1 MPHLFEETGLSV
13 SVAGDT
19 GLRESEFGC
28 RRRADQTRAIRLPHS
43 MPASRAGA
51 CGSSR
56 TDGKRVASERGNG
69 NGNGNDTTRHDT
81 TRQRSR
87 SHESKR
93 PAVAVIRCGPVSPEP
108 NAGPVPPRW
117 ASVRDGACMDAM
129 EYLFA
134 ALARRDSARR
144 RHDCGSRSA
153 STAGCRCRT
162 RRRDQLRIAMSLPTK
177 FAGSVAQF
185 VDISATLT
193 LGAGRGIAAPAFLA
207 RHAIP
212 RSRPRPTSIAA
223 KRQRRQRRQR
233 SGGRRFTVD
242 AARAAARSRAA
253 GRSTDVG

>member
-1 MPHLFEETGLSV
+1 M
-13 SVAGDT
+13 
-19 GLRESEFGC
+19 
-28 RRRADQTRAIRLPHS
+28 
-43 MPASRAGA
+43 
-51 CGSSR
+51 
-56 TDGKRVASERGNG
+56 
-69 NGNGNDTTRHDT
+69 
-81 TRQRSR
+81 
-87 SHESKR
+87 
-93 PAVAVIRCGPVSPEP
+93 
-108 NAGPVPPRW
+108 
-117 ASVRDGACMDAM
+117 RDGACMDAM

-153 STAGCRCRT
+153 STAGRRCHT
-162 RRRDQLRIAMSLPTK
+162 RRRDKLRIAMSLPTK

-212 RSRPRPTSIAA
+212 RSRPRPASIAA
-223 KRQRRQRRQR
+223 KRQRRQR

>member
-1 MPHLFEETGLSV
+1 MENGW
-13 SVAGDT
+13 
-19 GLRESEFGC
+19 
-28 RRRADQTRAIRLPHS
+28 RASAATAT
-43 MPASRAGA
+43 A
-51 CGSSR
+51 
-56 TDGKRVASERGNG
+56 
-69 NGNGNDTTRHDT
+69 TTRHDT
-81 TRQRSR
+81 TAITISR
-87 SHESKR
+87 IETAGS
-93 PAVAVIRCGPVSPEP
+93 RCGPVSPEP

-162 RRRDQLRIAMSLPTK
+162 RRRDKLRIAMSLPTK

-212 RSRPRPTSIAA
+212 RSRPRPASIAA
-223 KRQRRQRRQR
+223 RRQRRQR
-233 SGGRRFTVD
+233 HASAAAGDGSRSMPHGPPQDRPPP
-242 AARAAARSRAA
+242 AARRTSA
-253 GRSTDVG
+253 

>member
-28 RRRADQTRAIRLPHS
+28 RRRADQTPAIRLPHS

-69 NGNGNDTTRHDT
+69 NGNDT

-108 NAGPVPPRW
+108 NPGPVPPRW
-117 ASVRDGACMDAM
+117 APVRDGACMDAM

-153 STAGCRCRT
+153 STAGCRCHT
-162 RRRDQLRIAMSLPTK
+162 RHRDKLRIAMSLPTK

-212 RSRPRPTSIAA
+212 RSRPRPASIAA
-223 KRQRRQRRQR
+223 RRQRRQR
-233 SGGRRFTVD
+233 HASAAAGDGSRSMPHGPPQDRPPP
-242 AARAAARSRAA
+242 AARRTSA
-253 GRSTDVG
+253 

>member
-1 MPHLFEETGLSV
+1 MENGW
-13 SVAGDT
+13 
-19 GLRESEFGC
+19 
-28 RRRADQTRAIRLPHS
+28 RASAATATATATIRH
-43 MPASRAGA
+43 
-51 CGSSR
+51 
-56 TDGKRVASERGNG
+56 
-69 NGNGNDTTRHDT
+69 DTTRHDT

-162 RRRDQLRIAMSLPTK
+162 RHRDKLRIAMSLPTK

-212 RSRPRPTSIAA
+212 RSRPRPASIAA
-223 KRQRRQRRQR
+223 RRQRRQR
-233 SGGRRFTVD
+233 HASAAAGDGSRSMPHGPPQDRPPP
-242 AARAAARSRAA
+242 AARRTSA
-253 GRSTDVG
+253 

>member
-1 MPHLFEETGLSV
+1 MENGW
-13 SVAGDT
+13 
-19 GLRESEFGC
+19 
-28 RRRADQTRAIRLPHS
+28 RASAATATATATI
-43 MPASRAGA
+43 
-51 CGSSR
+51 
-56 TDGKRVASERGNG
+56 
-69 NGNGNDTTRHDT
+69 RHDT

-162 RRRDQLRIAMSLPTK
+162 RRRDKLRIAMSLPTK

-212 RSRPRPTSIAA
+212 RSRPHPASIAA
-223 KRQRRQRRQR
+223 RRQRRQR
-233 SGGRRFTVD
+233 HASAAAGDGSRSMPHGPPQDRAPP
-242 AARAAARSRAA
+242 AARRTSGDSGARTSGKAKHFRHPSTPTQRARSCKCGSDAV
-253 GRSTDVG
+253 D

>member
-28 RRRADQTRAIRLPHS
+28 RRRADQTPAIRLPHS

-69 NGNGNDTTRHDT
+69 NDTTRHDT

-87 SHESKR
+87 SHKSKR

-108 NAGPVPPRW
+108 NPGPVPPRW
-117 ASVRDGACMDAM
+117 APVRDGACMDAM

-162 RRRDQLRIAMSLPTK
+162 RRRDKLRIAMSLPTK

-212 RSRPRPTSIAA
+212 RSRPRPASITA
-223 KRQRRQRRQR
+223 KRQRRQRHASAAAGDGSR
-233 SGGRRFTVD
+233 SMPHGPPQDRPPP
-242 AARAAARSRAA
+242 AARRTSA
-253 GRSTDVG
+253 

>member
-1 MPHLFEETGLSV
+1 MPHLFEEAGLSV

-28 RRRADQTRAIRLPHS
+28 RRRADQTPAIRLPHS

-69 NGNGNDTTRHDT
+69 NGNDTTRHDT
-81 TRQRSR
+81 AAITISR
-87 SHESKR
+87 IETAGS
-93 PAVAVIRCGPVSPEP
+93 RCGPVSPEP

-153 STAGCRCRT
+153 STAGRRCHT
-162 RRRDQLRIAMSLPTK
+162 RRRDKLRIAMSLPTK

-212 RSRPRPTSIAA
+212 RSRPHPASIAA
-223 KRQRRQRRQR
+223 RRQRRQR

>member
-1 MPHLFEETGLSV
+1 MPHLFEEAGLPV

-69 NGNGNDTTRHDT
+69 NDTTRHDT
-81 TRQRSR
+81 AAITISRIETAGSRRHSMRTGQPRAERRS
-87 SHESKR
+87 
-93 PAVAVIRCGPVSPEP
+93 
-108 NAGPVPPRW
+108 
-117 ASVRDGACMDAM
+117 GAAPMG
-129 EYLFA
+129 F
-134 ALARRDSARR
+134 RARR
-144 RHDCGSRSA
+144 RMHGCDGIFVRGARSPRFGAPPARLRLAIGFDGRMSMSHPPPRQA
-153 STAGCRCRT
+153 SDRDEPADEVRRLGRAIRRYIGDVDARRWARHRRT
-162 RRRDQLRIAMSLPTK
+162 RISRAPRDPA
-177 FAGSVAQF
+177 
-185 VDISATLT
+185 
-193 LGAGRGIAAPAFLA
+193 IAAAPGVHRGEAAAPPA
-207 RHAIP
+207 P
-212 RSRPRPTSIAA
+212 
-223 KRQRRQRRQR
+223 RQR

>member
-28 RRRADQTRAIRLPHS
+28 RRRADQTPAIRLPHS

-69 NGNGNDTTRHDT
+69 NGNDT

-87 SHESKR
+87 SHKSKR

-108 NAGPVPPRW
+108 NPGPVPPRW
-117 ASVRDGACMDAM
+117 APVRDGACMDAM

-134 ALARRDSARR
+134 ALARRDSACR

-153 STAGCRCRT
+153 STAGRRCHT
-162 RRRDQLRIAMSLPTK
+162 RRRDKLRIAMSLPTK

-212 RSRPRPTSIAA
+212 RSRPHPASIAA
-223 KRQRRQRRQR
+223 RRQRRQR

>member
-1 MPHLFEETGLSV
+1 MQHAAPVRRNGPLSQC
-13 SVAGDT
+13 SGRYGIARIG
-19 GLRESEFGC
+19 
-28 RRRADQTRAIRLPHS
+28 IRLPTS
-43 MPASRAGA
+43 GGSNAGDSPAAFDAGLARGRLRLESNGWKTGGERA
-51 CGSSR
+51 R
-56 TDGKRVASERGNG
+56 QRQRQ
-69 NGNGNDTTRHDT
+69 RHDT
-81 TRQRSR
+81 AAITISR
-87 SHESKR
+87 IETAGS
-93 PAVAVIRCGPVSPEP
+93 RCGPVSPEP

-162 RRRDQLRIAMSLPTK
+162 RRRDKLRIAMSLPTK

-212 RSRPRPTSIAA
+212 RSRPRPASIAA
-223 KRQRRQRRQR
+223 KRQRRQR

>member
-28 RRRADQTRAIRLPHS
+28 RRRADQTPAIRLPHS

-87 SHESKR
+87 SHKSKR

-108 NAGPVPPRW
+108 NPGPVPPRW
-117 ASVRDGACMDAM
+117 APVRDGACMVAM

-162 RRRDQLRIAMSLPTK
+162 RRRDKLRIAMSLPTK

-212 RSRPRPTSIAA
+212 RSRPRPASIAA
-223 KRQRRQRRQR
+223 KRQRRQR

>member
-1 MPHLFEETGLSV
+1 MENGW
-13 SVAGDT
+13 
-19 GLRESEFGC
+19 
-28 RRRADQTRAIRLPHS
+28 RASAATAT
-43 MPASRAGA
+43 A
-51 CGSSR
+51 
-56 TDGKRVASERGNG
+56 
-69 NGNGNDTTRHDT
+69 TTRHDT
-81 TRQRSR
+81 AAITISR
-87 SHESKR
+87 IETAGS
-93 PAVAVIRCGPVSPEP
+93 RCGPVSPEP

-153 STAGCRCRT
+153 STAGRRCHT
-162 RRRDQLRIAMSLPTK
+162 RRRDKLRIAMSLPTK

-212 RSRPRPTSIAA
+212 RSRPRPASIAA
-223 KRQRRQRRQR
+223 KRQRRQRHASAAAGDGSR
-233 SGGRRFTVD
+233 SMPHGPPQDRPPP
-242 AARAAARSRAA
+242 AARRTSA
-253 GRSTDVG
+253 

>member
-28 RRRADQTRAIRLPHS
+28 RRRADQTPAIRLPHS

-51 CGSSR
+51 CDSSR

-69 NGNGNDTTRHDT
+69 NDT

-153 STAGCRCRT
+153 STAGRRCHT
-162 RRRDQLRIAMSLPTK
+162 RRRDKLRIAMSLPTK

-212 RSRPRPTSIAA
+212 RSRPHPASIAA
-223 KRQRRQRRQR
+223 RRQRRQR